1 MTCQEFEELS
11 GAYAL
16 DAVTP
21 EEQAAAELHL
31 AQCANCTRLYQELR
45 SVVALLPL
53 SVPQV
58 NPPESLKERVLAA
71 ARREAESTS
80 QSAQQHQNVIVLP
93 GQRTRRQNWATR
105 LLAAVAVLLFALL
118 GAMTVFTFSLGQ
130 QLTNAEHQLTNAEQQ
145 LTGVRHQL
153 ANAETQLALR
163 AQQLTNTQNQLRV
176 MSPRLLATIKGAS
189 SASKATGQLY
199 FLPQQNIT
207 ILIMHGLPQPAGT
220 RVYEGWLL
228 VTHGQQITNVKS
240 IGLLFI
246 NGNTA
251 SLSFPGNV
259 TTYNTTAISLE
270 PGPAASKNAPAGPVV
285 ASGSVKHST

>member
-1 MTCQEFEELS
+1 MTCHEFEELS
-11 GAYAL
+11 GAYVL

-21 EEQAAAELHL
+21 EEREAAELHL
-31 AQCANCTRLYQELR
+31 AQCANCTRLCQELR

-71 ARREAESTS
+71 VRREAESTS
-80 QSAQQHQNVIVLP
+80 RSAQYHQRVIMLP
-93 GQRTRRQNWATR
+93 GQHTRRRDWATR
-105 LLAAVAVLLFALL
+105 LLAAAAILLFALL
-118 GAMTVFTFSLGQ
+118 GAMAVFTFSLGQ
-130 QLTNAEHQLTNAEQQ
+130 QLSNAEHQ

-153 ANAETQLALR
+153 ADAETQLALR
-163 AQQLTNTQNQLRV
+163 AQQLTNAQNQFRV
-176 MSPRLLATIKGAS
+176 VSPRLLATIKGAP
-189 SASKATGQLY
+189 SARKATGQLY

-207 ILIMHGLPQPAGT
+207 IMIMHGLPQPAGT

-228 VTHGQQITNVKS
+228 VMHGQQITSVKS

-246 NGNTA
+246 KGNTA

-259 TTYNTTAISLE
+259 TTYNATAISLE